1 MEVGGILVVCIML
14 GSVGCYAACKLYADS
29 HRQDRTVLVLHV

>member
-1 MEVGGILVVCIML
+1 MEVGGIIVVCIML
-14 GSVGCYAACKLYADS
+14 GSLGCCAACKLYVDS